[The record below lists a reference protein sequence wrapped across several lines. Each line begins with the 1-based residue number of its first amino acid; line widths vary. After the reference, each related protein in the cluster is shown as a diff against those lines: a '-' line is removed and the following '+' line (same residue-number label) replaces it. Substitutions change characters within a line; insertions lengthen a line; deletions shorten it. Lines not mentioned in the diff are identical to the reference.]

1 MNISHSNFKTGCMA
15 LSLCIIMG
23 FQACTNAS
31 EANYRQANLA
41 APKPEPSAVA
51 NTSAQKKIKIAL
63 LIDTSNSMDG
73 LIEQAKSQLWKFVN
87 ALSSAR
93 YDNEKPLLELA
104 LYEYG
109 NDGLPASEGH
119 IKQVVNFTKDL
130 DLVSEKLFSLRTN
143 GGNEYCG
150 QVIDKSLK
158 QLDWSGDD
166 ADLKVIFIAGNET
179 FTQGSTPY
187 KKACGLAKEKNVVV
201 NTIFCGD
208 FETGIAS
215 QWKNGADLTQGS
227 YMSINQ
233 NSLTTYINSPF
244 DDDITKMNDKLNDTY
259 IYYGKD
265 GEKHKGNQL
274 MQDKNAEVYGRSN
287 KMERTLSKSSGFYS
301 NESWDLVDATKQKS
315 FDFSKIKEEELP
327 EEFKKMD
334 VKQREKAIQQ
344 KSQERELINKQ
355 IAELNQLRLKYLAT
369 QTDKSIDDQSLDAAM
384 LKAIRAQATKK
395 GFVFNN

>member
-1 MNISHSNFKTGCMA
+1 
-15 LSLCIIMG
+15 
-23 FQACTNAS
+23 
-31 EANYRQANLA
+31 
-41 APKPEPSAVA
+41 VA
-51 NTSAQKKIKIAL
+51 TTSAQKKIKIAL

-187 KKACGLAKEKNVVV
+187 KKACGLANEKNVVV